1 MNLKIIDD
9 FYSPENFG
17 YMMTSAMLS
26 PYISTWQPYNLS
38 SLSRANS
45 YVCHETKSFTNSDK
59 GLKLFIDTF
68 QEKTGII
75 VEEFHTFFR
84 KIYSKELKNI
94 FKYGT
99 VPHQDDKKY
108 NIAGI
113 IHYNSSGLDD
123 GTGLYS
129 MNIEQVFRQIEPDV
143 LIGAKPN
150 RCVFYDS
157 QIWHRP
163 LQDENNEMR
172 IIQPF
177 FLKTK

>member
-1 MNLKIIDD
+1 MNLKIIDN
-9 FYSPENFG
+9 FYTQENFG

-26 PYISTWQPYNLS
+26 PYISTWQPNRQCFLN
-38 SLSRANS
+38 RTNS
-45 YVCHETKSFTNSDK
+45 YACHETKDFVNSDK
-59 GLKLFIDTF
+59 TLKLFIDTF

-75 VEEFHTFFR
+75 IEEVQTVFR
-84 KIYSKELKNI
+84 KIYSADLKNI
-94 FKYGT
+94 FKYGV

-108 NIAGI
+108 NIAGV

-129 MNIEQVFRQIEPDV
+129 SNEKEIFYQIEPDV

-163 LQDENNEMR
+163 LQDKTNEMR
-172 IIQPF
+172 IVQPF
-177 FLKTK
+177 FIKTK

>member
-1 MNLKIIDD
+1 MNFKIIDN
-9 FYSPENFG
+9 FFSSENFE

-26 PYISTWQPYNLS
+26 TYKKTWQPNSQVL
-38 SLSRANS
+38 LNRANS
-45 YVCHETKSFTNSDK
+45 YACYETKEFTHSDK
-59 GLKLFIDTF
+59 SLKLFLNTF
-68 QEKTGII
+68 QEKTGMVVI
-75 VEEFHTFFR
+75 EFNTFFR

-94 FKYGT
+94 FKYGII
-99 VPHQDDKKY
+99 PHQDNEKY
-108 NIAGI
+108 NLAGI
-113 IHYNSSGLDD
+113 VHYNSTGIDD

-129 MNIEQVFRQIEPDV
+129 SNEKEIFYQIEPDV

-172 IIQPF
+172 IVQPF
-177 FLKTK
+177 FLKIK